1 MTDVT
6 QVETV
11 DTELVDESKN
21 EPQPQDMF
29 ATYLTT
35 SSKLRK
41 KMIDIY
47 AQRIEQQRDIMQ
59 KKVELD
65 KDIVHK
71 NLYNEY
77 LEKITTIEKEAVDRL
92 NKLSLER
99 EAELA
104 NDKDELY
111 TYFDEARKKLEKWEE
126 SNPRRYKSEME
137 YLDKNESL
145 KISTIEENALQL
157 FEQSQKMFDD
167 IVEIFYNNDEEIKKL

>member
-21 EPQPQDMF
+21 EPQDMF
-29 ATYLTT
+29 NTYITT

-41 KMIDIY
+41 KMIEIY
-47 AQRIEQQRDIMQ
+47 AERIEQQRDIME

-77 LEKITTIEKEAVDRL
+77 LQKITTIEKEAVDRL

-111 TYFDEARKKLEKWEE
+111 TYFDEARNKLEKWRE
-126 SNPRRYKSEME
+126 SNPRRYKNEME
-137 YLDKNESL
+137 YLDKNEAM
-145 KISTIEENALQL
+145 KIATIEENALQL
-157 FEQSQKMFDD
+157 FEQSQKMFDE
-167 IVEIFYNNDEEIKKL
+167 IVEIFYNNDEEINKL